1 MRALIVAISFLLLG
15 NFALAQKS
23 FSDAQ
28 HEIAAV
34 KVFAFGGIGFAG
46 RISQGEADFRIIL
59 AQPPRVAF
67 DAFESLYTVDNPQ
80 AKAYALAGIR
90 KLDKG
95 AFKEL
100 QASWHGSELTVQTEE
115 GCIVSEESLKV
126 IAERL
131 NSGKYDAWIK

>member
-1 MRALIVAISFLLLG
+1 MKALIVAIHLLLLS

-28 HEIAAV
+28 QEIATV
-34 KVFAFGGIGFAG
+34 KVFAFGGIGYAG
-46 RISQGEADFRIIL
+46 GISEGETDFRIIL
-59 AQPPRVAF
+59 AQPPGAAL
-67 DAFESLYTVDNPQ
+67 DAFEKLYATDNPQ
-80 AKAYALAGIR
+80 AKAYALAGIH

-100 QASWHGSELTVQTEE
+100 QASLHGSELTVQIEE
-115 GCIVSEESLKV
+115 GCIVSEESLKK

-131 NSGKYDAWIK
+131 NSEKYDAWIK